1 MPQNNDPGSVE
12 ISGIS
17 LPGAGD
23 VTKFLVSCTVTESID
38 SPGVICRLDLNQQ
51 QGLQGSITGGDAKI
65 RFSSVDGKPR
75 TYNLAFNSFSSGTDS
90 PNQKN
95 KNQTVELVSNDM
107 IKNYT
112 ISNYQKAHKNTK
124 VSDIITSTLKNG
136 LKTDKKINVSDT
148 IGMRGTDNM
157 TYVQT
162 QRTPIE
168 HINKLSKFNAVG
180 KNKDD
185 SFVSWVG
192 VGDSG
197 KEEWNVKTL
206 SELTKQG
213 TVASYR
219 NDTVLERNTTLG
231 GGDQFT
237 ILQVMRGSGTQ
248 TMARAAGGHHEQPT
262 KFNMT
267 GMSGDRARNPIGDG
281 MESIA
286 AKMGPNSPG
295 RSYGQAPGKAATRRI
310 SWEDSRE
317 SGNNLGN
324 VPDTSAARKSGVD
337 NLNQG
342 AVTVKVPGNSNINVG
357 QMIQLDLRESN
368 ESGMNLDT
376 DQSGKHL
383 VVGVTHYIGPHTDNP
398 RYVTYITCSNISG
411 AGKKMA

>member
-1 MPQNNDPGSVE
+1 MTNRDPGSVE
-12 ISGIS
+12 ISSIS
-17 LPGAGD
+17 LPGVGD
-23 VTKFLVSCTVTESID
+23 VSNFLVSCTITESID
-38 SPGVICRLDLNQQ
+38 SPGVICRLDVNQQ
-51 QGLQGSITGGDAKI
+51 QGLQGSIQGGDAKI

-75 TYNLAFNSFSSGTDS
+75 TYNLAFNNFSSGTDS

-95 KNQTVELVSNDM
+95 KTQTIELVSNDM

-112 ISNYQKAHKNTK
+112 NSNYQKAHKNTK
-124 VSDIITSTLKNG
+124 VSDMIQTTLKNG

-168 HINKLSKFNAVG
+168 HVHRLSQYNAVG

-185 SFVSWVG
+185 SFMSWLAI
-192 VGDSG
+192 GDSG
-197 KEEWNVKTL
+197 KEEWNIKTL

-213 TVASYR
+213 PVATYR
-219 NDTVLERNTTLG
+219 NDTITERNKGLG

-237 ILQVMRGSGTQ
+237 IIEVMRGAGTQ
-248 TMARAAGGHHEQPT
+248 TMSRAAGGHYEQPT

-267 GMSGDRARNPIGDG
+267 SVSGDRARNPIGDG
-281 MESIA
+281 MESKV

-295 RSYGQAPGKAATRRI
+295 RSFGQSDGKAATRRI

-317 SGNNLGN
+317 SGKNLGN
-324 VPDTSAARKSGVD
+324 VPDTSASRRSGVD

-342 AVTVKVPGNSNINVG
+342 AVTVKVPGNSNISVG

-368 ESGMNLDT
+368 ESGQNLDT

-383 VVGVTHYIGPHTDNP
+383 VTGVTHYIGPVTDNP
-398 RYVTYITCSNISG
+398 RYVTYITCSNITG
-411 AGKKMA
+411 AKKKFA